1 MSLRKSRNKVVFGC
15 LGGVAEYFGWDPTIV
30 RVLYLLLS
38 ILSAGFPGLLIYLIL
53 FILMPSAEKGI

>member
-1 MSLRKSRNKVVFGC
+1 MTLVKSRNKVIFGC

-30 RVLYLLLS
+30 RIFYVLLS
-38 ILSAGFPGLLIYLIL
+38 ILSAGFPGLLIYFIL